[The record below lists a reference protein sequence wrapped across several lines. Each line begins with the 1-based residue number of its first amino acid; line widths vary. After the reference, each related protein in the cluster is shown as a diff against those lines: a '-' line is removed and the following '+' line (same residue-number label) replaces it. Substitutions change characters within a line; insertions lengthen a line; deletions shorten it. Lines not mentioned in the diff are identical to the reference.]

1 MKPIKLSMGAFGP
14 YAEMQDIDFRE
25 LGNHNIFL
33 IHGPTGSGKTTIL
46 DGICFALYGDT
57 SGAERNG
64 KNMRSHHGK
73 PDQMTEVTFEFEIR
87 GETYRIYRIPEQER
101 PKKSGSG
108 TTLQTAD
115 ASLWKRR
122 GEDDEVLLKTG
133 WKVVTE
139 EIENIIGFKSSQ
151 FRQVIML
158 PQGQFRK
165 LLTADSVE
173 RQNILEKLFR
183 TELYRMI
190 EELLKKSAKEIRD
203 EIKKNQDYQKLLL
216 SQSGCESL
224 DEMGRAITDHEGK
237 IKELEEALGI
247 KIDALKKIQEVFIQ
261 GKADNDKL
269 KEKAL
274 LEKEL
279 QELQGRIPSM
289 TGKRQELLQAR
300 KAATLEE
307 MEKITRLISKDKENC
322 EKNLTQK
329 EKERDKA
336 VENYKNAEEQLK
348 HQNQREHLREELKK
362 KVVELEGFTERVRSL
377 EQRRQSIQQMKI
389 VHDQKLKEKTDVE
402 AALKGLDEKLE
413 KEIGLL
419 EVHREYSHRLP
430 SLEGRY
436 KEIENHY
443 NKKITLVQQEQ
454 QLSLMEK
461 EYEKLVKETEAAE
474 ETYQKN
480 KKEYFGLQE
489 MWHRGQAAVLAQG
502 IIPGDPCPVCGSI
515 HHPSLALKEEWM
527 PTESQLK
534 EKHLEVERLEKAREQ
549 WKDAL
554 GKLTLEKDKFEH
566 MIHFLKTE
574 LGDKGDMDIGQLK
587 QAVEDAKNQWNHG
600 LEQSK
605 KIEGLQKN
613 IEIMKETQQKHKESL
628 RIIEETLKEHMEAY
642 QSNLGA
648 FNQEENSIPEE
659 IRSLDAL
666 TKVHQEVI
674 QQLKDEMEAKEQ
686 AQKAFERSDKILE
699 VLKMEITNGQKALHE
714 IHEKYVAE
722 KKKFVERLQ
731 GAGFE
736 RYPDYENAK
745 RSEEELE
752 RLEVEIKSFDGKLQ
766 SIQEQLDKAMKSAQ
780 GVVMV
785 DLEKIQLEM
794 EQGEKAK
801 EEILK
806 LHANIAEK
814 LKNDR
819 SVFSEIEKLNGQ
831 LQNLEKEFADMGY
844 LSDISNGNNAY
855 GLTLQRFVLG
865 TLLDDITDAAT
876 QRLKLMSKGRYHLRR
891 TMDRARKNAA
901 GGLELEVFDTY
912 TGIER
917 PVTTLSGGETFL
929 ASLSLAL
936 GLADVV
942 QAYSGGINLD
952 TIFVDEGFGTLDP
965 EALDFA
971 MRALIDLQQGG
982 RLVGIISHVPELR
995 ERMDARLEVITT
1007 DKGSR
1012 AVFRIS

>member
-25 LGNHNIFL
+25 LGNHHIFL

-101 PKKSGSG
+101 PKKSGTG

-115 ASLWKRR
+115 ATLWKRN

-173 RQNILEKLFR
+173 RQNILEKLFG

-190 EELLKKSAKEIRD
+190 EELLKKSAKDIRD
-203 EIKKNQDYQKLLL
+203 EIKKNQEHQRLIL
-216 SQSGCESL
+216 SQSACQSI
-224 DEMGRAITDHEGK
+224 DEIDRIITEHEARM
-237 IKELEEALGI
+237 KELEEELGE
-247 KIDALKKIQEVFIQ
+247 KIDALKKVQEAFIQ
-261 GKADNDKL
+261 GKANNDKI
-269 KEKAL
+269 KEKEML
-274 LEKEL
+274 QKEL
-279 QELQGRIPSM
+279 QEVQGRIPSM
-289 TGKRQELLQAR
+289 ERKRQELLQAR

-307 MEKITRLISKDKENC
+307 MEKITRLISKDKESW
-322 EKNLTQK
+322 EKNLAQK
-329 EKERDKA
+329 EKEMLQA
-336 VENYKNAEEQLK
+336 AENYKGAEECLK
-348 HQNQREHLREELKK
+348 LQNQREDLREELRKK
-362 KVVELEGFTERVRSL
+362 NMELQGFTERVRNL
-377 EQRRQSIQQMKI
+377 DQRRQSIQQMKI
-389 VHDQKLKEKTDVE
+389 THDQILKEKTDIE
-402 AALKGLDEKLE
+402 AMLKGLDEKLE

-419 EVHREYSHRLP
+419 EVHKEYSHRLP

-436 KEIENHY
+436 KEVESY
-443 NKKITLVQQEQ
+443 FNKKMSLVQQEEQ
-454 QLSLMEK
+454 FSLMEK
-461 EYEKLVKETEAAE
+461 EYGKLVKETEAAE
-474 ETYQKN
+474 ETYQRN

-489 MWHRGQAAVLAQG
+489 MWNRGQAAVLAQD
-502 IIPGDPCPVCGSI
+502 ITSGDPCPVCGST
-515 HHPSLALKEEWM
+515 HHPKLAVKEERM
-527 PTESQLK
+527 PTESELK
-534 EKHLEVERLEKAREQ
+534 DKQFELERLEKEREQ
-549 WKDAL
+549 WKVAL
-554 GKLTLEKDKFEH
+554 GKIALEKDKIEN
-566 MIHFLKTE
+566 MIQLLRAE
-574 LGDKGDMDIGQLK
+574 LGDKGELDISQLK
-587 QAVEDAKNQWNHG
+587 QALDDAKDQWNQA
-600 LEQSK
+600 LEQSV

-613 IEIMKETQQKHKESL
+613 IETMKETQQKHKESL
-628 RIIEETLKEHMEAY
+628 GVIEETLKKCMEEY

-648 FNQEENSIPEE
+648 FKQEENSIPEE

-666 TKVHQEVI
+666 TKRHQEVV
-674 QQLKDEMEAKEQ
+674 QQLKGEMEAKEK
-686 AQKAFERSDKILE
+686 AQKAFDRADKSLE
-699 VLKMEITNGQKALHE
+699 VLKAEIAGGQKTLHE
-714 IHEKYVAE
+714 IHEKYIVE

-736 RYPDYENAK
+736 KYQDYENAK
-745 RSEEELE
+745 KSEA
-752 RLEVEIKSFDGKLQ
+752 EVESLEHEIKGFDGKLQ
-766 SIQEQLDKAMKSAQ
+766 SIQEQLDKAVKSAQ
-780 GVVMV
+780 GITMV
-785 DLEKIQLEM
+785 DLEKIQSEM
-794 EQGEKAK
+794 EGAEKAK
-801 EEILK
+801 DEILK
-806 LHANIAEK
+806 LQVNISEK
-814 LKNDR
+814 LKSEKR
-819 SVFSEIEKLNGQ
+819 AFKEIEKLNEQ
-831 LQNLEKEFADMGY
+831 LCKMEKEFADVGY

-995 ERMDARLEVITT
+995 ERMDARLEVMTT

-1012 AVFRIS
+1012 AVFRIA

>member
-25 LGNHNIFL
+25 LGKHNIFL

-101 PKKSGSG
+101 PKKSGTG

-115 ASLWKRR
+115 ASLWKRN
-122 GEDDEVLLKTG
+122 GEDDEVLLKSG

-173 RQNILEKLFR
+173 RQNILEKLFG

-190 EELLKKSAKEIRD
+190 EELLKKSAKDIRD
-203 EIKKNQDYQKLLL
+203 EIKKNQEHQRLLL
-216 SQSGCESL
+216 SQSACLSI
-224 DEMGRAITDHEGK
+224 DEIGKTIIDHETRM
-237 IKELEEALGI
+237 KELEAELGI
-247 KIDALKKIQEVFIQ
+247 KIDALKKVQEAFIQ
-261 GKADNDKL
+261 GKTNNDKL
-269 KEKAL
+269 KEKTL
-274 LEKEL
+274 LQKEL
-279 QELQGRIPSM
+279 QELQGRIPAM
-289 TGKRQELLQAR
+289 ERKRQELLQAR

-307 MEKITRLISKDKENC
+307 MEKITRLISQDKENC
-322 EKNLTQK
+322 ERNLAQK
-329 EKERDKA
+329 EKEMDKTA
-336 VENYKNAEEQLK
+336 EYYKDAEECLK
-348 HQNQREHLREELKK
+348 VQNQREDVREGLRK
-362 KVVELEGFTERVRSL
+362 KVMELEGFTERVRSL
-377 EQRRQSIQQMKI
+377 EQRRQSIHQMKI
-389 VHDQKLKEKTDVE
+389 IHDQKLKEKTDVE
-402 AALKGLDEKLE
+402 ATLNGLVEKLE
-413 KEIGLL
+413 KEIALL
-419 EVHREYSHRLP
+419 EVHKEYSHRIP
-430 SLEGRY
+430 SLETGY
-436 KEIENHY
+436 KEIENHF
-443 NKKITLVQQEQ
+443 NKKMSLTLQEQ
-454 QLSLMEK
+454 QWSSIKK
-461 EYEKLVKETEAAE
+461 EHEKLAKETETAE
-474 ETYQKN
+474 EKYQRK
-480 KKEYFGLQE
+480 KKEFFELQE
-489 MWHRGQAAVLAQG
+489 MWNRGQAAVLAQG
-502 IIPGDPCPVCGSI
+502 ITSGDPCPVCGST
-515 HHPSLALKEEWM
+515 HHPKLAVKEEWM
-527 PTESQLK
+527 PTESQIK
-534 EKHLEVERLEKAREQ
+534 EKQLEAERLEKAREQ

-554 GKLTLEKDKFEH
+554 GKTALEKDKIEN
-566 MIHFLKTE
+566 MIHLLRAE
-574 LGDKGDMDIGQLK
+574 LGDNGDMDITQLK
-587 QAVEDAKNQWNHG
+587 QAVKDAKKQWDRA
-600 LEQSK
+600 LEQSQ

-613 IEIMKETQQKHKESL
+613 IEVMKETQQKYKDALRQMEEALKGLVES
-628 RIIEETLKEHMEAY
+628 Y
-642 QSNLGA
+642 QSGLGA
-648 FNQEENSIPEE
+648 FKQEENSIPEE

-666 TKVHQEVI
+666 TKRHHDVI
-674 QQLKDEMEAKEQ
+674 QQLKHETEAKEK
-686 AQKAFERSDKILE
+686 AQKAFDMADKSLEIL
-699 VLKMEITNGQKALHE
+699 KKEIANEQKTLHE
-714 IHEKYVAE
+714 IHEKYIIE

-731 GAGFE
+731 GAGFGK
-736 RYPDYENAK
+736 YQDYENAK
-745 RSEEELE
+745 KSEAELE
-752 RLEVEIKSFDGKLQ
+752 SLEHEIKVFDGKLQ
-766 SIQEQLDKAMKSAQ
+766 SIQEQLDKAIKSAQ
-780 GVVMV
+780 GMTIV
-785 DLEKIQLEM
+785 DLEKLQSEM
-794 EQGEKAK
+794 EGAEKAK
-801 EEILK
+801 DEILK
-806 LHANIAEK
+806 LQANISEK
-814 LKNDR
+814 LKNDKR
-819 SVFSEIEKLNGQ
+819 VFNEIEKLNEE
-831 LQNLEKEFADMGY
+831 LYKMEKEFADVGY

-865 TLLDDITDAAT
+865 TLLDDISDAAT

-995 ERMDARLEVITT
+995 ERMDARLEVMTT